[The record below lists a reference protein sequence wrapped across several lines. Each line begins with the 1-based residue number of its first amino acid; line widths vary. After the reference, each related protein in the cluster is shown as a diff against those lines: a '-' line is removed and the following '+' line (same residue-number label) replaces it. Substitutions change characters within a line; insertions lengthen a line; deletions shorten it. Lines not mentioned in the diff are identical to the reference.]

1 MQLEVINQKA
11 ISSPTNF
18 IKESEISFDKKL
30 EEISLNMSG
39 NRKMILLAGPSS
51 SGKTT
56 TAKKL
61 SQIFKKNSKNTLVI
75 SLDDFYKNREEIP
88 KDHKGEQ
95 DFETIDALDLDFLKT
110 ALNNIINLK
119 PANVPI
125 FDFTKGARST
135 SFTTVLP
142 DKDDIIIV
150 EGLHALN
157 PKITSLVPEESIYK
171 LYISV
176 ETGIKNNSKTL
187 FTGRQ
192 IRFIRRMLR
201 DFRTRSANVDL
212 TFNMWKSVRV
222 GEDKYLCPFKDTAD
236 EHINSFHPYE
246 ICIYKNRAEQMLN
259 EYKNTN
265 KNYNS
270 VRTLL
275 FGLNLCEYIDEGL
288 VPGDSL
294 LKEFIG

>member
-1 MQLEVINQKA
+1 MQLELINQNA
-11 ISSPTNF
+11 ILSPTNF
-18 IKESEISFDKKL
+18 IKECENSFDKKL
-30 EEISLNMSG
+30 EEIALNISDK
-39 NRKMILLAGPSS
+39 RKMILLAGPSS

-61 SQIFKKNSKNTLVI
+61 SQIFRKNNQNTLII

-95 DFETIDALDLDFLKT
+95 DFETIEALDLNLLKIS
-110 ALNNIINLK
+110 LNNIINLK

-125 FDFTKGARST
+125 FDFTKGERST
-135 SFTTVLP
+135 AFTTVVP
-142 DKDDIIIV
+142 DNDDIIIL

-157 PKITSLVPEESIYK
+157 PGITSLVSEELIYK
-171 LYISV
+171 IYISV
-176 ETGIKNNSKTL
+176 ESGIKNNSKTL

-201 DFRTRSANVDL
+201 DFRTRSADVDL
-212 TFNMWKSVRV
+212 TFKMWKSVRA

-246 ICIYKNRAEQMLN
+246 ICVYKNRAEHMLN
-259 EYKNTN
+259 EYKETN

-270 VRTLL
+270 VKTLL
-275 FGLNLCEYIDEGL
+275 FGLNLFEHIDENL
-288 VPGDSL
+288 VPDDSL

>member
-11 ISSPTNF
+11 IISPTNF
-18 IKESEISFDKKL
+18 IRESEISFDKKL
-30 EEISLNMSG
+30 EEIAFNIND
-39 NRKMILLAGPSS
+39 NRKIIMLAGPSS

-56 TAKKL
+56 CAKKL
-61 SQIFKKNSKNTLVI
+61 SQIFSKNNKNTLVI

-95 DFETIDALDLDFLKT
+95 DFETIEALDLEFLKI

-125 FDFTKGARST
+125 FDFTKGERST
-135 SFTTVLP
+135 AFTTVEP
-142 DKDDIIIV
+142 SKDDIIIV

-157 PKITSLVPEESIYK
+157 PGITSLVPEELIYK
-171 LYISV
+171 IYISV
-176 ETGIKNNSKTL
+176 ESGIKNNSKTL

-201 DFRTRSANVDL
+201 DFRTRSADVDL
-212 TFNMWKSVRV
+212 TFKMWKSVRA

-236 EHINSFHPYE
+236 EHINSFHQYE

-259 EYKNTN
+259 EYKATN

-270 VRTLL
+270 VKTLL
-275 FGLNLCEYIDEGL
+275 FGLNLFEYIDENL
-288 VPGDSL
+288 VPDDSL